1 MVTDSAH
8 LGEERWYT
16 AGLGSQFRVV
26 IGIFLLRS
34 PRFVA
39 LLVVFALASVVVPLS
54 TAQNAEV
61 FAASGLPLTDG
72 TNQFGVWANY
82 SPNSFV
88 FDGTSRGRK
97 LFLLN
102 LQYAR
107 VLLARRVATLKYTGD
122 VIPVAFESQPTQV
135 FLVNGNMLR
144 NPAGTIYGA
153 GASPIG
159 LQLNFGSRR
168 VQPFL
173 SGSVGFLYFAQQVP
187 VLRSS
192 QFNYTANLG
201 IGLEVFSGSGRSFA
215 VGYKYHHLSNADS
228 APLNPGLD
236 SNVFY
241 TGFSFFRRK

>member
-1 MVTDSAH
+1 LLCRRGFASF
-8 LGEERWYT
+8 L
-16 AGLGSQFRVV
+16 
-26 IGIFLLRS
+26 IFL
-34 PRFVA
+34 
-39 LLVVFALASVVVPLS
+39 ALAAPLLSV
-54 TAQNAEV
+54 AQNAAV
-61 FAASGLPLTDG
+61 PTASFSPLSSA
-72 TNQFGVWANY
+72 TNQFGLWANY

-88 FDGTSRGRK
+88 FDGTTRGRK

-107 VLLARRVATLKYTGD
+107 VLLARPMATLKYTVD
-122 VIPVAFESQPTQV
+122 VIPVALQSQPTQV
-135 FLVNGNMLR
+135 FVVNGNILR

-187 VLRSS
+187 VLESS
-192 QFNYTANLG
+192 QFNYTANMGLG
-201 IGLEVFSGSGRSFA
+201 VEVFRRSGRSFT

-241 TGFSFFRRK
+241 TGFSLFRRK